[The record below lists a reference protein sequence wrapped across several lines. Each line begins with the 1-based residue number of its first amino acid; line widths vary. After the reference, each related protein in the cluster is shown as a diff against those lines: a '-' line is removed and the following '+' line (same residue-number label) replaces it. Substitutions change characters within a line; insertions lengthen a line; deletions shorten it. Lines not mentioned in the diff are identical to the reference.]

1 MDLSMDKTRVLL
13 AAPLPP
19 PTGGIA
25 VWTGILLRDMHRHP
39 DIEIH
44 HVDTALRWKKR
55 VDLNIKTRLI
65 GGILQAFWDIVRVGM
80 ALVRYRPHVLH
91 LTTSAGFASVKD
103 AVILYLARRLGAAGY
118 IHYHT
123 SILGN
128 GQLQG
133 WQLRAAY
140 LAMRFAA
147 QVLVLDAHTHTALQP
162 RIPAH
167 KLQFVPNMIEL
178 ERLDEVCAR
187 RVKSGGETTP
197 GEGLRCV
204 YVGRVVADKG
214 IVEQLQAC
222 AQLPGVR
229 LDIVGPVDAE
239 YRQYLQHMAR
249 DQKQRPWL
257 YFHGGVD
264 HDEVY
269 GYIQQSDVLL
279 LPSYHEAFPYVVLEG
294 MALGKPVVVS
304 NVGAMPEMIDAAGDQ
319 PCGLCVA
326 PRDADALRDA
336 LQQLI
341 DVPAI
346 RRAMGQA
353 GRRRVEYLYDIPPV
367 LRQIKALWQ
376 IDHAPSP
383 TPNLTQVVSDFKP
396 RY

>member
-1 MDLSMDKTRVLL
+1 MNKTRVLL

-25 VWTGILLRDMHRHP
+25 VWTGILLRDMHQHP

-44 HVDTALRWKKR
+44 HVNTALRWKKS
-55 VDLNIKTRLI
+55 VALNHGARLI
-65 GGILQAFWDIVRVGM
+65 GGTLQAFWDIARVGM

-103 AVILYLARRLGAAGY
+103 AAILSLARRLGSTGY

-140 LAMRFAA
+140 RAMQVADR
-147 QVLVLDAHTHTALQP
+147 VLVLDDKTHRAVQQH
-162 RIPAH
+162 IPEQ
-167 KLQFVPNMIEL
+167 KLHILPNMIEL
-178 ERLDEVCAR
+178 KRVDDVCANMAA
-187 RVKSGGETTP
+187 SIETTTP
-197 GEGLRCV
+197 EARLRCV
-204 YVGRVVADKG
+204 YIGRVVVDKG
-214 IVEQLQAC
+214 IDEQVVAC

-229 LDIVGPVDAE
+229 LDIVGPVDVD
-239 YRQYLQHMAR
+239 YREHLQHLAQSR
-249 DQKQRPWL
+249 EQGQWL
-257 YFHGGVD
+257 HFHGQVD

-269 GYIQQSDVLL
+269 AYIQQSDVLL

-304 NVGAMPEMIDAAGDQ
+304 NVGAMPEMIDANGNQ

-326 PRDADALRDA
+326 PRDADALRGT

-341 DVPAI
+341 DAPAAWN
-346 RRAMGQA
+346 AMGEA
-353 GRRRVEYLYDIPPV
+353 GRRRVEHLYDIPPV
-367 LRQIKALWQ
+367 LKQIKALWQ
-376 IDHAPSP
+376 TGHASSSA
-383 TPNLTQVVSDFKP
+383 PNLKQDAQPVAF
-396 RY
+396 